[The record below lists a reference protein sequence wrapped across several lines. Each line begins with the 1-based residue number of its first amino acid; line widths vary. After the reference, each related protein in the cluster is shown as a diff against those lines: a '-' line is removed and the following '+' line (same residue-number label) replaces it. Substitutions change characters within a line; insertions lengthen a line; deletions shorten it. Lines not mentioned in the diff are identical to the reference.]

1 MGEGSVFMRPKVT
14 RTKTL
19 RATLLRSYNS
29 KMAVRRYAP
38 GHPSFEINKDL
49 DSRKAVTNFEN

>member
-1 MGEGSVFMRPKVT
+1 MRPKVT